1 MIIKKLSL
9 TNFKNHVARSFEFSP
24 QINCFVGNNGVGKTN
39 ILDAL
44 HYLSVAK
51 SFLGNSD
58 INNIHITASKPQQ
71 QDFFT
76 IEGEIFDGEKET
88 IIKIQQPKD
97 AKKIIKKNDKSY
109 GRIADHIGFLPS
121 VTISPYDSNLISDSG
136 ESRRKFLDAMISQTD
151 SEYLF
156 NLIQYQK
163 TVQQRNALL
172 KNFSKNR
179 FFDAD
184 QLEIYDEPLIHFGAQ
199 IFEKR
204 KEFTDSIFPLIQ
216 NYYEIISNAKEKVT
230 VNYQS
235 DLQEGFENKN
245 PKEKFRNLLTENLER
260 DRILTYT
267 SKGIHKDDLNFKMN
281 GNSLKKIGSQG
292 QQKSFLIAL
301 KLSQM
306 NRIKE
311 LTGKTPILLLDDI
324 FDKLDDLR
332 VSQLI
337 ELVNRENFGQIFI
350 TDTHKERTENV
361 VKRINEDSKIFE
373 L

>member
-1 MIIKKLSL
+1 MTINTLKLI
-9 TNFKNHVARSFEFSP
+9 NFKNHLERQFDFSK

-44 HYLSVAK
+44 NYLSMAK
-51 SFLGNSD
+51 SFLGNKD
-58 INNIHITASKPQQ
+58 LNNIKIDE
-71 QDFFT
+71 DFFT
-76 IEGEIFDGEKET
+76 IEGTIDDGEKEN
-88 IIKIQQPKD
+88 IIKIQQPKE
-97 AKKIIKKNDKSY
+97 AKKIIKKNDKPY
-109 GRIADHIGFLPS
+109 DRMADHIGFLPS
-121 VTISPYDSNLISDSG
+121 VIISPYDSNLISDSG

-172 KNFSKNR
+172 KDFAKNR
-179 FFDAD
+179 YFDAD
-184 QLEIYDEPLIHFGAQ
+184 NLEIYNEPLIKFGTK
-199 IFEKR
+199 IFKKR
-204 KEFTDSIFPLIQ
+204 NEFVDSIVPLIQ
-216 NYYEIISNAKEKVT
+216 NYYEIISQGKEKIT
-230 VNYQS
+230 VIYES
-235 DLQEGFENKN
+235 DLQENAFG
-245 PKEKFRNLLTENLER
+245 NLIQDNLTK

-267 SKGIHKDDLNFKMN
+267 SKGIHKDDLLFEMDGISMRKTA
-281 GNSLKKIGSQG
+281 SQG

-324 FDKLDDLR
+324 FDKLDDSR

-337 ELVNRENFGQIFI
+337 ELVNQEHFGQIFI
-350 TDTHKERTENV
+350 TDTSRERTENV
-361 VKRINEDSKIFE
+361 VKRINEESKIFE
-373 L
+373 LS

>member
-1 MIIKKLSL
+1 MIITNLKIQ
-9 TNFKNHVARSFEFSP
+9 NFKNHQEQDFDFSK

-44 HYLSVAK
+44 HYLSMAK
-51 SFLGNSD
+51 SFLGNKD
-58 INNIHITASKPQQ
+58 LNNIKIEE
-71 QDFFT
+71 DFFT
-76 IEGEIFDGEKET
+76 IEGTIDDGEKEN
-88 IIKIQQPKD
+88 IIKIQQPKE

-109 GRIADHIGFLPS
+109 ERIADHIGFLPS
-121 VTISPYDSNLISDSG
+121 VIISPYDSNLISDSG

-151 SEYLF
+151 SDYLF

-172 KNFSKNR
+172 KDFSKNR
-179 FFDAD
+179 YFDGD
-184 QLEIYDEPLIHFGAQ
+184 NLEIYNEPLIKFGSK

-204 KEFTDSIFPLIQ
+204 REFTDSIVPLIQ
-216 NYYEIISNAKEKVT
+216 NYYEIISKGKERIT
-230 VNYQS
+230 VIYES
-235 DLQEGFENKN
+235 DLSNNNFG
-245 PKEKFRNLLTENLER
+245 NLLDQNLEK
-260 DRILTYT
+260 DRMLTYT
-267 SKGIHKDDLNFKMN
+267 SKGIHKDDLLFEMN
-281 GNSLKKIGSQG
+281 GISMKRTASQG

-324 FDKLDDLR
+324 FDKLDDSR

-337 ELVNRENFGQIFI
+337 ELVNQEHFGQIFI
-350 TDTHKERTENV
+350 TDTSRERTENV
-361 VKRINEDSKIFE
+361 VKRINEESKIFD
-373 L
+373 LS

>member
-1 MIIKKLSL
+1 MIINQLKLI
-9 TNFKNHVARSFEFSP
+9 NFKNHHEKSFEFSP
-24 QINCFVGNNGVGKTN
+24 QINCFVGNNGAGKTN

-44 HYLSVAK
+44 HYLSVGK

-58 INNIHITASKPQQ
+58 LNNIKSEE
-71 QDFFT
+71 DFFT
-76 IEGEIFDGEKET
+76 IESEIFDGEKEN

-97 AKKIIKKNDKSY
+97 SKKIIKKNDKTY
-109 GRIADHIGFLPS
+109 DRLADHIGFLPS
-121 VTISPYDSNLISDSG
+121 VMISPYDSNLISDSG

-163 TVQQRNALL
+163 TIQQRNALL
-172 KNFSKNR
+172 KYFVKNR
-179 FFDAD
+179 NFDKD
-184 QLEIYDEPLIHFGAQ
+184 SLEIYDGPITSFGTK

-204 KEFTDSIFPLIQ
+204 KDFIEKLSPIVQSF
-216 NYYEIISNAKEKVT
+216 YEIISKGKEI
-230 VNYQS
+230 VNVIYESHLLNDNFQ
-235 DLQEGFENKN
+235 
-245 PKEKFRNLLTENLER
+245 NLLVQSIDK
-260 DRILTYT
+260 DRVLTYT
-267 SKGIHKDDLNFKMN
+267 SKGTHKDDLLFEMN
-281 GNSLKKIGSQG
+281 GNSIKKIGSQG

-301 KLSQM
+301 KLAQI

-311 LTGKTPILLLDDI
+311 LTGKSPILLLDDI
-324 FDKLDDLR
+324 FDKLDDTR

-361 VKRINEDSKIFE
+361 VKRINEESKIFE
-373 L
+373 I

>member
-1 MIIKKLSL
+1 MIIQKLHL
-9 TNFKNHVARSFEFSP
+9 INFKNHLEKDFDFSP
-24 QINCFVGNNGVGKTN
+24 QINCFVGNNGAGKTN

-51 SFLGNSD
+51 SFLGNTD
-58 INNIHITASKPQQ
+58 PNNIKSGE
-71 QDFFT
+71 DFFV
-76 IEGEIFDGEKET
+76 IDGEIFDGKKEN

-97 AKKIIKKNDKSY
+97 SKKIIKKNDKSY
-109 GRIADHIGFLPS
+109 DRIADHIGFLPS
-121 VTISPYDSNLISDSG
+121 VIISPYDSNLISDSG
-136 ESRRKFLDAMISQTD
+136 ESRRKFLDTMISQTD

-172 KNFSKNR
+172 KSFAKNR
-179 FFDAD
+179 YFDLD
-184 QLEIYDEPLIHFGAQ
+184 NLEIYNEPLIKFGTK

-204 KEFTDSIFPLIQ
+204 REFTDSILPLIQ
-216 NYYEIISNAKEKVT
+216 SYYETISNGNEKVT

-235 DLQEGFENKN
+235 DLQLNTFG
-245 PKEKFRNLLTENLER
+245 NLLSENTEK
-260 DRILTYT
+260 DRTLTYT
-267 SKGIHKDDLNFKMN
+267 SKGIHKDDLLFEMS
-281 GNSLKKIGSQG
+281 GNSIKKMGSQG

-311 LTGKTPILLLDDI
+311 LTGKTPVLLLDDI
-324 FDKLDDLR
+324 FDKLDDTR

-337 ELVNRENFGQIFI
+337 ELVNQEHFGQIFI
-350 TDTHKERTENV
+350 TDTNKERTENV
-361 VKRINEDSKIFE
+361 VKRINEESKIFE
-373 L
+373 I

>member
-1 MIIKKLSL
+1 MIIRKLSL
-9 TNFKNHVARSFEFSP
+9 LNFKNHLERNFDFSA

-51 SFLGNSD
+51 SFLGNKD
-58 INNIHITASKPQQ
+58 LNNIKIDE
-71 QDFFT
+71 DFFT
-76 IEGEIFDGEKET
+76 IEGTIDDGEKEN
-88 IIKIQQPKD
+88 IIKVQQPKE
-97 AKKIIKKNDKSY
+97 AKKIIKKNDKPY
-109 GRIADHIGFLPS
+109 DRIADHIGFLPS
-121 VTISPYDSNLISDSG
+121 VIISPYDSNLISDSG
-136 ESRRKFLDAMISQTD
+136 ESRRKFVDSMISQTD

-172 KNFSKNR
+172 KDFAKNR
-179 FFDAD
+179 YFDGD
-184 QLEIYDEPLIHFGAQ
+184 NLEIYNEPLIKFGTR

-204 KEFTDSIFPLIQ
+204 REFTDSIVPLIQ
-216 NYYEIISNAKEKVT
+216 NYYEIISKGKEMIT
-230 VNYQS
+230 VIYES
-235 DLQEGFENKN
+235 DLQNNNFAT
-245 PKEKFRNLLTENLER
+245 LLQQNLEK

-267 SKGIHKDDLNFKMN
+267 SKGIHKDDLLFEMN
-281 GNSLKKIGSQG
+281 GISMKKTASQG

-324 FDKLDDLR
+324 FDKLDDSR

-337 ELVNRENFGQIFI
+337 ELVNQEHFGQIFI
-350 TDTHKERTENV
+350 TDTSRERTENV
-361 VKRINEDSKIFE
+361 VKRINEESKIFE
-373 L
+373 LS

>member
-1 MIIKKLSL
+1 MIISNL
-9 TNFKNHVARSFEFSP
+9 TLINFKNHPERNFDFSP

-51 SFLGNSD
+51 SFLGNKD
-58 INNIHITASKPQQ
+58 LNNIKNDE
-71 QDFFT
+71 DFFT
-76 IEGEIFDGEKET
+76 IEGTIDDGEKEN
-88 IIKIQQPKD
+88 IIKVQQPKN
-97 AKKIIKKNDKSY
+97 AKKIIKKNDKPY
-109 GRIADHIGFLPS
+109 DRIANHIGFLPS
-121 VTISPYDSNLISDSG
+121 VIISPYDSNLISDSG

-172 KNFSKNR
+172 KDFARNR
-179 FFDAD
+179 YFDAD
-184 QLEIYDEPLIHFGAQ
+184 SLEIYNEPLIKFGTK

-204 KEFTDSIFPLIQ
+204 REFTDSIVPLIQ
-216 NYYEIISNAKEKVT
+216 NYYEIISKGNEQVS
-230 VNYQS
+230 VIYES
-235 DLQEGFENKN
+235 DLRENSFKT
-245 PKEKFRNLLTENLER
+245 LLQQNLEK

-267 SKGIHKDDLNFKMN
+267 SKGIHKDDLLFEMN
-281 GNSLKKIGSQG
+281 GISMKKTASQG

-324 FDKLDDLR
+324 FDKLDDSR
-332 VSQLI
+332 VAQLI
-337 ELVNRENFGQIFI
+337 ELVNQEHFGQIFI
-350 TDTHKERTENV
+350 TDTNKERTENV
-361 VKRINEDSKIFE
+361 VKKINEESIIFE

>member
-1 MIIKKLSL
+1 MIITNLKIQ
-9 TNFKNHVARSFEFSP
+9 NFKNHQEQDFDFSK

-44 HYLSVAK
+44 HYLSMAK
-51 SFLGNSD
+51 SFLGNKD
-58 INNIHITASKPQQ
+58 LNNIKIEE
-71 QDFFT
+71 DFFT
-76 IEGEIFDGEKET
+76 IEGTIDDGEKEN
-88 IIKIQQPKD
+88 IIKIQQPKE

-109 GRIADHIGFLPS
+109 ERIADHIGFLPS
-121 VTISPYDSNLISDSG
+121 VIISPYDSNLISDSG

-151 SEYLF
+151 SDYLF

-172 KNFSKNR
+172 KDFSKNR
-179 FFDAD
+179 YFDGD
-184 QLEIYDEPLIHFGAQ
+184 NLEIYNEPLIKFGSK

-204 KEFTDSIFPLIQ
+204 REFTDSIVPLIQ
-216 NYYEIISNAKEKVT
+216 NYYEIISKGKEKIT
-230 VNYQS
+230 VIYES
-235 DLQEGFENKN
+235 DLRDNNFGT
-245 PKEKFRNLLTENLER
+245 LLDQNLEK
-260 DRILTYT
+260 DRMLTYT
-267 SKGIHKDDLNFKMN
+267 SKGIHKDDLLFEMN
-281 GNSLKKIGSQG
+281 GISMKRTASQG

-324 FDKLDDLR
+324 FDKLDDSR

-337 ELVNRENFGQIFI
+337 ELVNQEHFGQIFI
-350 TDTHKERTENV
+350 TDTSRERTENV
-361 VKRINEDSKIFE
+361 VKRINEESKIFD
-373 L
+373 LS

>member
-1 MIIKKLSL
+1 MIIRKLSL
-9 TNFKNHVARSFEFSP
+9 YNFKNHTERNFDFSP

-51 SFLGNSD
+51 SFLGNKD
-58 INNIHITASKPQQ
+58 LNNIKTDE
-71 QDFFT
+71 DFFA
-76 IEGEIFDGEKET
+76 IEATVDDLEKEN
-88 IIKIQQPKD
+88 IIKVQQPKD
-97 AKKIIKKNDKSY
+97 AKKILKKNDKTY
-109 GRIADHIGFLPS
+109 DRISDHIGFLPS
-121 VTISPYDSNLISDSG
+121 VIISPYDSNLISDSG
-136 ESRRKFLDAMISQTD
+136 ESRRKFLDSMISQTD

-156 NLIQYQK
+156 NLIIYQK

-172 KNFSKNR
+172 KDFARNR
-179 FFDAD
+179 YFDAD
-184 QLEIYDEPLIHFGAQ
+184 NLEIYNEPLAKYGTK

-204 KEFTDSIFPLIQ
+204 KEFTDSMVPLIQ
-216 NYYEIISNAKEKVT
+216 NYYGIISNGNEKISVT
-230 VNYQS
+230 YES
-235 DLQEGFENKN
+235 DLEQNS
-245 PKEKFRNLLTENLER
+245 FRELLAQNLEK

-267 SKGIHKDDLNFKMN
+267 SKGIHKDDLVFEMN
-281 GNSLKKIGSQG
+281 GISMKRTASQG

-324 FDKLDDLR
+324 FDKLDDSR

-337 ELVNRENFGQIFI
+337 NLVNQEHFGQIFI
-350 TDTHKERTENV
+350 TDTNRERTENV
-361 VKRINEDSKIFE
+361 VKRINEESKIFE

>member
-1 MIIKKLSL
+1 MIIKNLKLI
-9 TNFKNHVARSFEFSP
+9 NFKNHAERNFDFSN
-24 QINCFVGNNGVGKTN
+24 QINCFVGNNGAGKTN

-51 SFLGNSD
+51 SFLGNTD
-58 INNIHITASKPQQ
+58 LNNIRTEE
-71 QDFFT
+71 DFFA
-76 IEGEIFDGEKET
+76 IEGQIFDGEKEN
-88 IIKIQQPKD
+88 IIKVQLPKE
-97 AKKIIKKNDKSY
+97 AKKIIKKNDKPY
-109 GRIADHIGFLPS
+109 DRIADHIGFLPS
-121 VTISPYDSNLISDSG
+121 VIISPYDSNLISDSG

-151 SEYLF
+151 SQYLF

-179 FFDAD
+179 YFDAD
-184 QLEIYDEPLIHFGAQ
+184 NLEIYNEPLVIFGTK
-199 IFEKR
+199 IFQKR
-204 KEFTDSIFPLIQ
+204 QEFTDSILSLIQ
-216 NYYEIISNAKEKVT
+216 SYYEIISNAKEKVT
-230 VNYQS
+230 VEYQS
-235 DLQEGFENKN
+235 DLQLGS
-245 PKEKFRNLLTENLER
+245 FRDLLQTNLEK
-260 DRILTYT
+260 DRVLTYT
-267 SKGIHKDDLNFKMN
+267 SKGIHKDDLLFQMN

-324 FDKLDDLR
+324 FDKLDDSR
-332 VSQLI
+332 VAQLI
-337 ELVNRENFGQIFI
+337 ELVNQEHFGQIFI
-350 TDTHKERTENV
+350 TDTSKERTENV
-361 VKRINEDSKIFE
+361 VKRINEESKIFE

>member
-1 MIIKKLSL
+1 MIINNLKLI
-9 TNFKNHVARSFEFSP
+9 NFKNHIERNFDFSP

-51 SFLGNSD
+51 SFLGNKD
-58 INNIHITASKPQQ
+58 LNNIKTDE
-71 QDFFT
+71 DFFAIEAT
-76 IEGEIFDGEKET
+76 IDDLEKEN
-88 IIKIQQPKD
+88 IIKVQQPKD
-97 AKKIIKKNDKSY
+97 AKKILKKNDKTY
-109 GRIADHIGFLPS
+109 DRISDHIGFLPS
-121 VTISPYDSNLISDSG
+121 VIISPYDSNLISDSG
-136 ESRRKFLDAMISQTD
+136 ESRRKFLDSMISQTD

-156 NLIQYQK
+156 NLIIYQK

-172 KNFSKNR
+172 KDFARNR
-179 FFDAD
+179 YFDAD
-184 QLEIYDEPLIHFGAQ
+184 NLEIYNEPLAKYGTK

-204 KEFTDSIFPLIQ
+204 KEFTDSMVPLIQ
-216 NYYEIISNAKEKVT
+216 NYYGIISNGNEKISVT
-230 VNYQS
+230 YES
-235 DLQEGFENKN
+235 DLEQNS
-245 PKEKFRNLLTENLER
+245 FRELLAQNLEK

-267 SKGIHKDDLNFKMN
+267 SKGIHKDDLVFEMN
-281 GNSLKKIGSQG
+281 GISMKRTASQG

-311 LTGKTPILLLDDI
+311 LTAKTPILLLDDI
-324 FDKLDDLR
+324 FDKLDDSR

-337 ELVNRENFGQIFI
+337 NLVNQEHFGQIFI
-350 TDTHKERTENV
+350 TDTNRERTENV
-361 VKRINEDSKIFE
+361 VKRINEESKIFE

>member
-1 MIIKKLSL
+1 MIITNLKIQ
-9 TNFKNHVARSFEFSP
+9 NFKNHQEQDFEFSK

-44 HYLSVAK
+44 HYLSMAK
-51 SFLGNSD
+51 SFLGNKD
-58 INNIHITASKPQQ
+58 LNNIKIEE
-71 QDFFT
+71 DFFT
-76 IEGEIFDGEKET
+76 VEGTIDDGEKEN
-88 IIKIQQPKD
+88 IIKIQQPKE

-109 GRIADHIGFLPS
+109 ERISDHIGFLPS
-121 VTISPYDSNLISDSG
+121 VIISPYDSNLISDSG

-151 SEYLF
+151 SDYLF

-172 KNFSKNR
+172 KDFSKNR
-179 FFDAD
+179 YFDGD
-184 QLEIYDEPLIHFGAQ
+184 SLEIYNEPLIKFGSK

-204 KEFTDSIFPLIQ
+204 REFTDSIVPLIQ
-216 NYYEIISNAKEKVT
+216 NYYEIISKGKEKIT
-230 VNYQS
+230 VIYES
-235 DLQEGFENKN
+235 DLSDNNFGT
-245 PKEKFRNLLTENLER
+245 LLDQNLEK
-260 DRILTYT
+260 DRMLTYT
-267 SKGIHKDDLNFKMN
+267 SKGIHKDDLLFEMN
-281 GNSLKKIGSQG
+281 GISMKRTASQG

-324 FDKLDDLR
+324 FDKLDDSR

-337 ELVNRENFGQIFI
+337 ELVNQEHFGQIFI
-350 TDTHKERTENV
+350 TDTSRERTENV
-361 VKRINEDSKIFE
+361 VKRINEESKIFD
-373 L
+373 LS